1 MLTMTFLDIP
11 LVDHHCHSI
20 VDASRK
26 ADAQAMLRI
35 TSEAPGSYPIR
46 DLQQRIA
53 WHAELEIVRRF
64 TGQSVNTMEDVAE
77 VMERIDYSD
86 YCRSLFK
93 AGGYGALYV
102 DTGFAPA
109 SSPTLPELS
118 DLTGTETF
126 AILRLEKLAEELYR
140 ADRPF
145 EDWWE
150 AVTNEVLHARQNGY
164 IGAKSI
170 AAYRCGLQLHPV
182 TIADAKTAYA
192 DWQRSGKQRLSH
204 PELIN
209 YLVWECAPTL
219 AKQALPLQFHTG
231 YGDPDT
237 NLLLGNPLLL
247 RDFIEAFTPSG
258 LAVVLLHTYPYHREA
273 GFLASVYDGVY
284 FDTSLINPLG
294 PAATRRVVAEAL
306 ELTPYSRYLFA
317 SDAHSRPEMF
327 FLAAELFKDAFA
339 LHLDDP
345 LVTRYTSAEARESFA
360 RQVLA
365 DNARRI
371 YLGMG
376 N

>member
-1 MLTMTFLDIP
+1 MKFLDIP

-26 ADAQAMLRI
+26 ADVEAMLRI
-35 TSEAPGSYPIR
+35 TSEAPGAYPIR
-46 DLQQRIA
+46 DLQQRMA
-53 WHAELEIVRRF
+53 WHAQLEIVRRF
-64 TGQSVNTMEDVAE
+64 TGQPVHTMADVAE
-77 VMERIDYSD
+77 VMEQLNYGD
-86 YCRSLFK
+86 YCQRLFK
-93 AGGYGALYV
+93 AGGYGELYV

-109 SSPTLPELS
+109 SAPTLADLS
-118 DLTGTETF
+118 ELTGTQTF
-126 AILRLEKLAEELYR
+126 AILRLEKLAEELYQPH
-140 ADRPF
+140 RPF
-145 EDWWE
+145 DDWWH
-150 AVTNEVLHARQNGY
+150 ALSHEVLQARKKGY

-182 TIADAKTAYA
+182 RVDDAKVAYA
-192 DWQRSGKQRLSH
+192 QWQKSGDKRLSH

-209 YLVWECAPTL
+209 YLVWESAPAL
-219 AKQALPLQFHTG
+219 ARQSLPLQFHTG

-247 RDFIEAFTPSG
+247 RDFIEAFTPTG

-306 ELTPYSRYLFA
+306 ELTPYSRYMFA

-327 FLAAELFKDAFA
+327 FLAAELFKDAFS

-371 YLGMG
+371 YFGEG